1 MVWVDD
7 LRPVETLLERVKY
20 EERSLY
26 RAVALGNDALFGWG
40 NEAYLLAGVVNG
52 VNTQVKG
59 KRLTASQR
67 VNPPQPVK
75 KKKKE
80 RVGVDMRQPVEK
92 MDLSRMV
99 PAKYRR

>member
-1 MVWVDD
+1 MVWVED
-7 LRPVETLLERVKY
+7 LRPVQALLERVKY

-26 RAVALGNDALFGWG
+26 RAVALGNDGLFGWG

-75 KKKKE
+75 QKKE

-99 PAKYRR
+99 PAKYR

>member
-1 MVWVDD
+1 MVWVED
-7 LRPVETLLERVKY
+7 LRPVRALLGRVQY
-20 EERSLY
+20 EERSLF
-26 RAVALGNDALFGWG
+26 RALELGDSALFGWG

-67 VNPPQPVK
+67 VNPPRPVK
-75 KKKKE
+75 QKTE

-99 PAKYRR
+99 PAKYR

>member
-1 MVWVDD
+1 MIWVDD
-7 LRPVETLLERVKY
+7 LRPVQALLGRVQY
-20 EERSLY
+20 EERSLF
-26 RAVALGNDALFGWG
+26 RALELGSSDLFGWG

-67 VNPPQPVK
+67 VNPPQSIK
-75 KKKKE
+75 QKKE

-92 MDLSRMV
+92 MDLSLMV
-99 PAKYRR
+99 PAKYR

>member
-1 MVWVDD
+1 MVWVED
-7 LRPVETLLERVKY
+7 LRPVHALLGRVQY
-20 EERSLY
+20 EERSLF
-26 RAVALGNDALFGWG
+26 RALELGNSDLFGWG

-75 KKKKE
+75 KKKE

-99 PAKYRR
+99 PAKYR

>member
-1 MVWVDD
+1 MIWVED
-7 LRPVETLLERVKY
+7 LCPVRALLRRVQY
-20 EERSLY
+20 EERSLF
-26 RAVALGNDALFGWG
+26 RALELGDSALFGWG
-40 NEAYLLAGVVNG
+40 KEAYLLAGVVNG

-75 KKKKE
+75 QKKE

-99 PAKYRR
+99 PAKYR

>member
-1 MVWVDD
+1 MVWCED
-7 LRPVETLLERVKY
+7 LRPVQALLGRVQY
-20 EERSLY
+20 EERSLF
-26 RAVALGNDALFGWG
+26 RALELGNSDLFGWG

-75 KKKKE
+75 KKKE

-99 PAKYRR
+99 PAKYR